1 MKGQP
6 VRVLIA
12 PDKFKGSLTAAQV
25 ADHLANGLARA
36 GRDCRLLP
44 LADGGDGSVDAAVA
58 VGFSPHQ
65 VTVAGAT
72 GLPHYGRIAL
82 GEETVVVEVANI
94 CGLATL
100 PGGRTAAMDTS
111 SLGLGQAIGHAL
123 RCHPKRL
130 VLALGGSAS
139 TDGGMGMLAALGFTF
154 HDVAGRQLRVCGRTL
169 PQVHTIDSSR
179 TVNLTGIEIVV
190 ASDVTNPLLG
200 LAGTAA
206 VYGPQKGATDAD
218 VRFLEAGL
226 NNFVDAFVRSG
237 YSGARKLAKIPGAGS
252 AGGIGFAAMLLGARM
267 VSGAQYFLDLLGFDE
282 ALTDVDLVV
291 TGEGSIDEQTEH
303 GKLLSVLTDRA
314 HPLPVFAVAGR
325 NRIPRNRWGNA
336 GFAHIYSLCDY
347 TDRDTTEDSHLTGEL
362 LTRIGYEIGQTETGS
377 AIIGRRHVDTPIHPT
392 HV

>member
-1 MKGQP
+1 M
-6 VRVLIA
+6 RVLIA

-25 ADHLANGLARA
+25 ADHLATGLATA
-36 GRDCRLLP
+36 GIDTHLLP

-58 VGFSPHQ
+58 AGFTPYP

-82 GEETVVVEVANI
+82 RDATAVVEVAGI

-100 PGGRTAAMDTS
+100 PGARTAALDTS

-123 RCHPKRL
+123 RHDPTRL

-169 PQVHTIDSSR
+169 PQIHTIDSSR
-179 TVNLTGIEIVV
+179 TVNLAGTEIVV
-190 ASDVTNPLLG
+190 AGDVTNPLLG
-200 LAGTAA
+200 PTGTAA

-218 VRFLEAGL
+218 VRFLDAGL
-226 NNFVDAFVRSG
+226 DNLVDAFVRSG
-237 YSGARKLAKIPGAGS
+237 YPHAREIANAPGAGS

-267 VSGAQYFLDLLGFDE
+267 VSGAQYFLDLLDFDA

-303 GKLLSVLTDRA
+303 GKLLAVLAERA
-314 HPLPVFAVAGR
+314 RPRPVVAVAGR
-325 NRIPRNRWGNA
+325 NLLARHHWDSA
-336 GFAHIYSLCDY
+336 GFRHIYALGDY
-347 TDRDTTEDSHLTGEL
+347 TDRDTAGDPHLTGEL
-362 LTRIGYEIGQTETGS
+362 LTRIGHD
-377 AIIGRRHVDTPIHPT
+377 IGRTATTSNTKTLVRTGTRSTDV
-392 HV
+392 